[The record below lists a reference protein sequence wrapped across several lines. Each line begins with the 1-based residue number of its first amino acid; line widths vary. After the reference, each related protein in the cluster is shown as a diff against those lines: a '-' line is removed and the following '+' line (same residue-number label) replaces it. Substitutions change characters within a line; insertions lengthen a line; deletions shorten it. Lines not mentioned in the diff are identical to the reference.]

1 MKRFSII
8 RVCFLAVSLLTG
20 PAHAQSWLD
29 KVDDALFL
37 QTHDGNY
44 RLDLSGLF
52 DLEGYYIDQRPPGLI
67 FGKDEDFVNPRLS
80 LFLDARAG
88 KHLYA
93 FAQARVDRGFDP
105 RSEHR
110 DARFDEYLLRYTP
123 LDDARV
129 NLQMGKFATVVGN
142 WVPRHHSWDN
152 PFINAPL
159 PYEHIT
165 SISDQT
171 IVPGPTPFLNRQNI
185 PDKKRIWNSV
195 VWGPSYASGAS
206 LFGTV
211 EKFDYAAEV
220 KNSSLSSRPE
230 SWDGSD
236 IDWQN
241 PTVSGRLGFRP
252 NASWNL
258 GASFSHGTY
267 LQSEAEESA
276 NFPAGKRIDDFSQ
289 TTIAQDI
296 GYAWRHWQIWGE
308 VFFSRFEVPNV
319 DDADTAAYY
328 IETKYKITPQL
339 FAAVRWNQQLFAD
352 VRNSTGGETAWDR
365 DAWRVDTALGY
376 RFSRHFQGKLQYS
389 YSHQKGELQ
398 QGEQLVAAQLTLKF

>member
-1 MKRFSII
+1 MKRFSIL
-8 RVCFLAVSLLTG
+8 RVCFLAVLLLPG
-20 PAHAQSWLD
+20 PARAQSWLD

-37 QTHDGNY
+37 QSRDGNY
-44 RLDLSGLF
+44 RVDLSGLF

-88 KHLYA
+88 RHLYA

-105 RSEHR
+105 RSE
-110 DARFDEYLLRYTP
+110 DPDTRFDEYLLRYTP
-123 LDDARV
+123 LDDARA
-129 NLQMGKFATVVGN
+129 NLQIGKFATVVGN

-165 SISDQT
+165 AASDQT
-171 IVPGPTPFLNRQNI
+171 IVPGPTPFLNRQDV

-211 EKFDYAAEV
+211 EKFGYAVEV

-252 NASWNL
+252 NAAWNL
-258 GASFSHGTY
+258 GASFSRGTY
-267 LQSEAEESA
+267 LRPEAEASP
-276 NFPAGKRIDDFSQ
+276 NFPAGKQLDDFTQ
-289 TTIAQDI
+289 TTIAQDVS
-296 GYAWRHWQIWGE
+296 YAWHHWQIFGE

-319 DDADTAAYY
+319 DDADTVAYY

-339 FAAVRWNQQLFAD
+339 FAAVRWNQQLFED
-352 VRNSTGGETAWDR
+352 VRDSTGGETAWDR
-365 DAWRVDTALGY
+365 DVWRVDTALGY
-376 RFSRHFQGKLQYS
+376 RFSRHLQGKVQYS
-389 YSHQKGELQ
+389 YSHQKGPLQ